1 MTTFIKD
8 RLKSRRLR
16 KPEKEK
22 PIPNTSTV
30 RRGRGRPRKQSH
42 PIIKNEK
49 IDPERELLEKG
60 IHPVYQQLLKDIHRD
75 KLERQARVTKTRD
88 LEYEAARKWF
98 EAREK
103 QAWDEFYVSD
113 WCDLMLHVK
122 VLNALGIQTGQV
134 RARLEMTHSLQAS
147 IAKLEQEMLELS
159 RRKDRDNR
167 RSSTPTLAYSDLE
180 SNSIYTSPIA
190 LPESVMHTPYYKGL
204 LDPSTKT
211 IKIDICTN
219 NNTNVNL
226 SYRTKETKKKY
237 KLLV

>member
-103 QAWDEFYVSD
+103 QAWDEFY
-113 WCDLMLHVK
+113 
-122 VLNALGIQTGQV
+122 TGQV

-211 IKIDICTN
+211 M
-219 NNTNVNL
+219 
-226 SYRTKETKKKY
+226 
-237 KLLV
+237 

>member
-159 RRKDRDNR
+159 RRKGSLLDRQLYKLWYLTKPHPIDRDNR

-211 IKIDICTN
+211 M
-219 NNTNVNL
+219 
-226 SYRTKETKKKY
+226 
-237 KLLV
+237 